1 MTLPT
6 KTPDYFEN
14 MAKKMVDAKAPGL
27 AGWVRAFNNLNY
39 KDKSVW
45 QDEAIAIISKLNLLL
60 QGFNHIDPADEVM
73 ANTIKSHLGYTFKA
87 KELLANPTTK
97 TQKDKWLVL
106 GSTQEAGDDLTIN
119 RTWLHGLKSNQSAII
134 ITFES
139 RFSNVAAVPLMDG
152 STIEAELA
160 FYPDSAPH
168 RAIVKKQNGVGN
180 TFSTTPKFNKNW
192 TEQHAQKT
200 DFLKANPWTNNRSY
214 ILENL
219 QLIGDG
225 KYWLLVD
232 AEKNYKKISANYDE
246 EKIMSLLLMSNN
258 QPFKLAFLEQANG
271 IYPLGI
277 FGLNKYT
284 CL

>member
-45 QDEAIAIISKLNLLL
+45 QDEAIAIISKLHLLL
-60 QGFNHIDPADEVM
+60 QAFNHIDPANEVM

-160 FYPDSAPH
+160 FYPDLS
-168 RAIVKKQNGVGN
+168 
-180 TFSTTPKFNKNW
+180 
-192 TEQHAQKT
+192 
-200 DFLKANPWTNNRSY
+200 
-214 ILENL
+214 
-219 QLIGDG
+219 LIH
-225 KYWLLVD
+225 
-232 AEKNYKKISANYDE
+232 I
-246 EKIMSLLLMSNN
+246 
-258 QPFKLAFLEQANG
+258 
-271 IYPLGI
+271 
-277 FGLNKYT
+277 
-284 CL
+284 